1 MWDRTEIEVELTLI
15 RHGATASN
23 LEHRYLGRT
32 DEPLCTEG
40 VRMLERYQRE
50 GRYRKSGGYRAEDAL
65 FTGPMLRC
73 RQTAAIL
80 FPECEPVCIPE
91 WTEMDFGRFEGKN
104 YEELNG
110 DPDYQAWIDS
120 GGTIPF
126 PGGESRT
133 ALQERTAR
141 GFHRMM
147 DHVAGQAVCRAAGQV
162 AYRTAGQRTQEREKR
177 RIVAVVHGGTVMA
190 LLSALFGEEYFAHQP
205 KCGEGYLCRFLYS
218 EQTIKLLEL
227 KKQC

>member
-1 MWDRTEIEVELTLI
+1 MRDRTEIEVELTLI

-32 DEPLCTEG
+32 DEPLCGEG
-40 VRMLERYQRE
+40 ARMLERHQRE
-50 GRYRKSGGYRAEDAL
+50 GRYRKSGGYRAADAL

-126 PGGESRT
+126 HGGESRT
-133 ALQERTAR
+133 AFQERTVR

-147 DHVAGQAVCRAAGQV
+147 DHAAEQAVCRTVGQS
-162 AYRTAGQRTQEREKR
+162 GQKSEKMM
-177 RIVAVVHGGTVMA
+177 ISAVVHGGTVMA

-227 KKQC
+227 RKQC